1 MRTLRQ
7 CLLDTDVALLRVIA
21 ARWSIDIAGLKPRE
35 LIAQLESTI
44 GDPAR
49 SSVMLDQL
57 TPAERDGLRVLLAAG
72 GTLPAPRF
80 SQRFGAIRSIGP
92 ARLER
97 EQPWRTPASPAEGL
111 WYLGLIY
118 KGFEQLPNGD
128 MRDVFIAPA
137 ELQPVLSLLAS
148 APTDRPPLPLTTAP
162 ETIRSYGAALADD
175 ACTLLSHLHNHF
187 VRAADRTLL
196 TVLTPQLRSAD
207 PVRWLFLRRVLEQ
220 ARLIKL
226 AGQRLRPDPRVS
238 ADWLRAPTLDQ
249 LRALFE
255 AWRGDA
261 HWSDL
266 KQVREVEIERAAL
279 INADPVAVRAVVL
292 DALHAAVPGAW
303 HTCDA
308 LIDRIKTQSPDFL
321 RADFDQDYIRDKTSG
336 DYLRGAAAWERV
348 EGALIRS
355 ILGGPLLWLGV
366 LDTAGGEAPI
376 AFSLT
381 AIGAALLG
389 RETDRAAARPIEHF
403 SIHADATV
411 RVGAD
416 RRYDRF
422 QLARVADPIGLD
434 TDTYHYRLTPSSL
447 TRAASQKIDAAQV
460 IDFLSRA
467 AEQRVPPSLIKAI
480 ERWARKGAE
489 VQVEQAV
496 IVRVKDAAILKR
508 LQESPKTRG
517 FPLEVLGPTAA
528 RIHARD
534 WPRLVAVLA
543 EAGVLVDPRGE
554 AE

>member
-7 CLLDTDVALLRVIA
+7 CLLDTDAALLRVIA
-21 ARWSIDIAGLKPRE
+21 ARWSIEIAGLKPRD
-35 LIAQLESTI
+35 LIAQLENAI

-57 TPAERDGLRVLLAAG
+57 TPTEREALRVLLTAG
-72 GTLPAPRF
+72 GTLPAARF
-80 SQRFGAIRSIGP
+80 SQRFGAIRSVGP

-97 EQPWRTPASPAEGL
+97 EQPWRSPASPAEGL

-137 ELQPVLSLLAS
+137 ELQPVLPLLAS
-148 APTDRPPLPLTTAP
+148 APPDQTPLPLTVAP
-162 ETIRSYGAALADD
+162 DTIRSHGAALADD
-175 ACTLLSHLHNHF
+175 ACTLLSHLHNRF
-187 VRAADRTLL
+187 VRAADRSLL

-207 PVRWLFLRRVLEQ
+207 PARWLFLRRVLTQ
-220 ARLIKL
+220 ARLVKL

-261 HWSDL
+261 DWSDL
-266 KQVREVEIERAAL
+266 KQVRALEVDRAAS
-279 INADPVAVRAVVL
+279 INTDSVAARAVIL
-292 DALHAAVPGAW
+292 DALRAAVPDAW
-303 HTCDA
+303 HTCEA
-308 LIDRIKTQSPDFL
+308 VIDRIKTQSPDFL
-321 RADFDQDYIRDKTSG
+321 RAGFDQDYIRDKRSG
-336 DYLRGAAAWERV
+336 EYLRGATAWDRL

-355 ILGGPLLWLGV
+355 ILGGPLAWLGMID
-366 LDTAGGEAPI
+366 LADGEAPV

-381 AIGAALLG
+381 SIGAALLG

-403 SIHADATV
+403 SVQADATV
-411 RVGAD
+411 HIGVD

-422 QLARVADPIGLD
+422 QLARVADPIDLD
-434 TDTYHYRLTPSSL
+434 RDTYRYRLTPSSL
-447 TRAASQKIDAAQV
+447 ARAASQKIDAAQV
-460 IDFLSRA
+460 IDFLSRTA
-467 AEQRVPPSLIKAI
+467 GQNVPPSLIKAI
-480 ERWARKGAE
+480 ERWAKKGAE

-508 LQESPKTRG
+508 LQESPRTRG

-528 RIHARD
+528 RIQARD
-534 WPRLVAVLA
+534 WPKLVSVLA
-543 EAGVLVDPRGE
+543 QAGVLVDQRGE
-554 AE
+554 AA